1 MELNDAI
8 RKYSMKDKLLSSLLD
23 IHGNICITAEVIDEL
38 IAEIRVVDKKSIE
51 VIFKFE
57 DIFTIDVEGEA
68 V

>member
-1 MELNDAI
+1 M
-8 RKYSMKDKLLSSLLD
+8 
-23 IHGNICITAEVIDEL
+23 CITAKVIDEL